1 MDQVKLIRIV
11 DVTQLNG
18 TEDKFIIHDLQD
30 GKYCFGNGDLI
41 PTEITTDNSNKWA
54 KIFLYG
60 GD

>member
-1 MDQVKLIRIV
+1 MDQIKLIRIV

-30 GKYCFGNGDLI
+30 GKYYFGNGDLI

-54 KIFLYG
+54 KIFFYG

>member
-11 DVTQLNG
+11 DVAQLTG
-18 TEDKFIIHDLQD
+18 TEDRFILHDLQD
-30 GKYCFGNGDLI
+30 GKYYFGNGNEV

-54 KIFLYG
+54 KIFFYG

>member
-1 MDQVKLIRIV
+1 MQEVKLIRIV

-18 TEDKFIIHDLQD
+18 TEDRFILHDLQD
-30 GKYCFGNGDLI
+30 GKYYFGNGNEV

-54 KIFLYG
+54 KIFFYG

>member
-1 MDQVKLIRIV
+1 MQEVKFIRIV
-11 DVTQLNG
+11 DVTQISE
-18 TEDKFIIHDLQD
+18 TEDRFILHDLAD
-30 GKYCFGNGDLI
+30 GKYYFGNINGV